1 MRGFIKFCITHPVF
15 TGCSVVIWILL
26 GISSYFTLGVTLYPN
41 VELPFVLVRTTYTGA
56 GPHEIE
62 QLISKPLEDALA
74 DLENLHSITT
84 YSVEGISMVAV
95 RMEAGTNPDLALVDV
110 NNKVK
115 AKIPDLPDDADEPVA
130 SKFDINAQPFLI
142 ISFSSPLPE
151 KTAKKMI
158 EDRIQPVVARVE
170 GVGRVDVTGGRDR
183 EIHINLDP
191 AALSDY
197 GINYMQVCTVVAA
210 NNQTTPSGYITQ
222 TKDEVSLRL
231 MGEFNEVEQLENILI
246 PTPTGQPV
254 RLSMLGEVVDG
265 EEDQRSIARAD
276 GKPVVQ
282 LRISPR
288 ANADVVE
295 AGRLIK
301 RLMTRTMRDYPDFTY
316 EYTYDDTGFVESAVK
331 NIIRDTAIG
340 IALTALVI
348 YLFLGRLGAT
358 FIVAFSM
365 PVAFAATFVPLQ
377 VHGYTLNLMSTLGLA
392 LSMGTLVMNAILIIQ
407 NIYRFR
413 DMGYEPFEAAEEG
426 TVEISMSVLAGVL
439 TNLGVFMPVALMS
452 TIAGQFLKP
461 YAVTIVYATCFSLW
475 VTMAVTPCLAARIKK
490 RPDDKGELPL
500 MGKILTGWW
509 NWIFDGFR
517 DLFFIILHLAMKF
530 PMLTILFTILATY
543 GSLKLGGFIGTQFT
557 PTTDDGT
564 VRITLTL
571 DNNSSIHRTADLI
584 YKVEDYINQ
593 LPDRKYI
600 RNVVSTVAGSMR
612 SNAISEAQV
621 ALYMNNDPDRPSTQD
636 LADKIRPWLNSLP
649 GVQIAVAATRS
660 GFGNPIEIQ
669 IKGQDLDVL
678 YNFAEEVRARGR
690 LIPGIR
696 DLKTEM
702 EMGKPELQVKPIR
715 WRLSPLGIN
724 ISDLA
729 GIVRGYLIGRDAGKF
744 RQGGYEY
751 DIKARISR
759 EKAKDIF
766 QAHELPIMT
775 GYGLVPLDE
784 MSDLSWSD
792 SPTEIR
798 RVERQRA
805 VVITGNV
812 RYITSGEGNAKM
824 RELINSMEI
833 PEGVSINFGGEQE
846 DMAENFLELIRTLVI
861 AIVVTYLVVAAI
873 LESWIYSVVIL
884 ATVPMAAI
892 GVVPAML
899 IAEVNISIFA
909 LIGMIMLVGMVV
921 NNAIVVVD
929 YAEVLRRKNVH
940 PYKAVEEAC
949 HVRFKSLLMAVVT
962 SVVSLVPLLST
973 GRGSEMKRPIAVVA
987 IGGLMAGGMLA
998 MLSIPAA
1005 YKLVWRVR
1013 ILWAKFRKRP
1023 YNFEDKDQDY
1033 SFDEDK
1039 HTTDYHEDE

>member
-26 GISSYFTLGVTLYPN
+26 GISSYFTLGVTLYPD
-41 VELPFVLVRTTYTGA
+41 VELPFVLVRTTYQGA
-56 GPHEIE
+56 GPNEIE

-74 DLENLHSITT
+74 DLENLKSITT
-84 YSVEGISMVAV
+84 YSIEGISMVAV
-95 RMEAGTNPDLALVDV
+95 EMQAGTNPDLALVDV

-115 AKIPDLPDDADEPVA
+115 AKVPDLPDDADEPVS
-130 SKFDINAQPFLI
+130 SKFDISAQPFLI
-142 ISFSSPLPE
+142 VSFTSSMPE
-151 KTAKKMI
+151 KTAKKLI
-158 EDRIQPVVARVE
+158 EDRIQPIMARVA
-170 GVGRVDVTGGRDR
+170 GVGRVDVAGGRDR

-197 GINYMQVCTVVAA
+197 GINYMQVCNVVAA
-210 NNQTTPSGYITQ
+210 NNQTTPSGYVTQ

-231 MGEFNEVEQLENILI
+231 MGEFNEVEQLEDILI
-246 PTPTGQPV
+246 PTPIGEPV

-265 EEDQRSIARAD
+265 EEDQRSMARAD
-276 GKPVVQ
+276 GHPVVQ

-288 ANADVVE
+288 SNADVVE
-295 AGRLIK
+295 AGRQIK
-301 RLMTRTMRDYPDFTY
+301 RLMTRTMKEYPDFKY

-348 YLFLGRLGAT
+348 YLFLGRFGAT

-377 VHGYTLNLMSTLGLA
+377 IHKYTLNLMSTLGLA

-490 RPDDKGELPL
+490 TGHDNELPL
-500 MGKILTGWW
+500 IGKILTGWW

-517 DLFFIILHLAMKF
+517 DMFFIILHVAMRF
-530 PMLTILFTILATY
+530 PFLTVLFTVLATY
-543 GSLKLGGFIGTQFT
+543 GSFKLGGFIGTEFT
-557 PTTDDGT
+557 PNMDDGT

-584 YKVEDYINQ
+584 YQVEKYIDSI
-593 LPDRKYI
+593 PERKYI

-612 SNAISEAQV
+612 SNSISEAQI
-621 ALYMNNDPDRPSTQD
+621 ALYMNNDPQRPSTQV
-636 LADKIRPWLNSLP
+636 LADKIRPYLTDLP
-649 GVQIAVAATRS
+649 GVEISIAATRS

-669 IKGQDLDVL
+669 VKGQDLNQL
-678 YNFAEEVRARGR
+678 YTIAEEIRAKGR
-690 LIPGIR
+690 VIPGIR
-696 DLKTEM
+696 DLKIEM
-702 EMGKPELQVKPIR
+702 EMGKPELRITPIR
-715 WRLSPLGIN
+715 WRLAPLGIN

-729 GIVRGYLIGRDAGKF
+729 SIVRGYLIGRDSGKF

-759 EKAKDIF
+759 SLASDIF
-766 QAHELPIMT
+766 TAHELPIMT
-775 GYGLVPLDE
+775 SYGLVPLDE
-784 MSDLSWSD
+784 MADISWSD
-792 SPTEIR
+792 GPTEIR
-798 RVERQRA
+798 RVERERA
-805 VVITGNV
+805 VVITGRV
-812 RYITSGEGNAKM
+812 RYITSGEGNARM
-824 RELINSMEI
+824 RDVVNAMTL

-846 DMAENFLELIRTLVI
+846 DMAENFTELLRTLII

-873 LESWIYSVVIL
+873 LESWTYSVVIL

-899 IAEVNISIFA
+899 LSEVNISIFA
-909 LIGMIMLVGMVV
+909 IIGMIMLVGMVV

-929 YAEVLRRKNVH
+929 YAEVLRLKGTH
-940 PYKAVEEAC
+940 PYEAVEEAC

-962 SVVSLVPLLST
+962 SIVSLIPLLST

-987 IGGLMAGGMLA
+987 IGGLIAGGMLA

-1013 ILWAKFRKRP
+1013 LLWAKIRGRE
-1023 YNFEDKDQDY
+1023 YGEN
-1033 SFDEDK
+1033 DEEEYD
-1039 HTTDYHEDE
+1039 DDDSDE

>member
-1 MRGFIKFCITHPVF
+1 MRGFVKFCITHPVF

-26 GISSYFTLGVTLYPN
+26 GISSYFTLGVTLYPD
-41 VELPFVLVRTTYTGA
+41 VELPFVLVRTVYTGA
-56 GPHEIE
+56 GPNEIE

-74 DLENLHSITT
+74 DLENLKSITT
-84 YSVEGISMVAV
+84 YSIEGVSMVAV
-95 RMEAGTNPDLALVDV
+95 EMVSGTNPDLALVDV

-115 AKIPDLPDDADEPVA
+115 AKVPDLPDDADDPVA
-130 SKFDINAQPFLI
+130 SKFDISAQPFLI
-142 ISFSSPLPE
+142 ISFGSSMPE

-158 EDRIQPVVARVE
+158 EDKIQPIVARVK

-197 GINYMQVCTVVAA
+197 GINYMQVCNVVAA

-222 TKDEVSLRL
+222 RKDEVSLRL
-231 MGEFNEVEQLENILI
+231 MGEFNEVEQLENILV

-265 EEDQRSIARAD
+265 EEDQRSMARAD

-288 ANADVVE
+288 SNADVVE
-295 AGRLIK
+295 AGRQIK
-301 RLMTRTMRDYPDFTY
+301 RLMTRTMKDYPDLTY
-316 EYTYDDTGFVESAVK
+316 EYTYDDTGFVESSVK

-340 IALTALVI
+340 IVLTALVI
-348 YLFLGRLGAT
+348 YLFLGRFSAT

-377 VHGYTLNLMSTLGLA
+377 IHGYTLNLMSTLGLA

-461 YAVTIVYATCFSLW
+461 YAVTIVYATAFSLW

-490 RPDDKGELPL
+490 QKSNELPL
-500 MGKILTGWW
+500 IGKILTGWW
-509 NWIFDGFR
+509 NWFFDGFR
-517 DLFFIILHLAMKF
+517 DLFFIILHVAMKF
-530 PMLTILFTILATY
+530 PFLTILFTILATY

-557 PTTDDGT
+557 PTMDDGT

-571 DNNSSIHRTADLI
+571 DNNSSIHKTSDLV
-584 YKVEDYINQ
+584 YQVEDYINS
-593 LPDRKYI
+593 LPERKYI
-600 RNVVSTVAGSMR
+600 KNVVSTVASSMR
-612 SNAISEAQV
+612 SQSISEAQV
-621 ALYMNNDPDRPSTQD
+621 ALYMTNDPDRPSTQD
-636 LADKIRPWLNSLP
+636 LADKIRPYLSNLP
-649 GVQIAVAATRS
+649 GVQIAIAATRS

-669 IKGQDLDVL
+669 VKGEDLNVL
-678 YNFAEEVRARGR
+678 YNFAEEIRARGR
-690 LIPGIR
+690 NVPGVR
-696 DLKTEM
+696 DLKTGM

-715 WRLSPLGIN
+715 WRLAPLGLN

-729 GIVRGYLIGRDAGKF
+729 GIVRGYLIGRDSGKF

-759 EKAKDIF
+759 EKASDIF
-766 QAHELPIMT
+766 NAHELPIMT

-784 MSDLSWSD
+784 MADIAWSD
-792 SPTEIR
+792 SPTEIQ

-805 VVITGNV
+805 VVVTGDV

-824 RELINSMEI
+824 RDLINSMEI
-833 PEGVSINFGGEQE
+833 PEGVTINFGGEQE
-846 DMAENFLELIRTLVI
+846 DMAENFIELIRTLII

-873 LESWIYSVVIL
+873 LESWIYSAVIL
-884 ATVPMAAI
+884 ATIPMAAI

-899 IAEVNISIFA
+899 ISEVNISIFA

-929 YAEVLRRKNVH
+929 YAEVLRLQGTH
-940 PYKAVEEAC
+940 PYQAVEEAC

-962 SVVSLVPLLST
+962 SVVSLLPLLST

-987 IGGLMAGGMLA
+987 IGGLIAGGMLA
-998 MLSIPAA
+998 MISIPAG

-1013 ILWAKFRKRP
+1013 LFWAKLRGRE
-1023 YNFEDKDQDY
+1023 YDFEKDDD
-1033 SFDEDK
+1033 DEE
-1039 HTTDYHEDE
+1039 YEDDDE

>member
-1 MRGFIKFCITHPVF
+1 MRGFVKFCITHPVF

-26 GISSYFTLGVTLYPN
+26 GISSYTTLGVTLYPE

-56 GPHEIE
+56 GPNEIE

-74 DLENLHSITT
+74 DLENLKSITT
-84 YSVEGISMVAV
+84 YSVEGTSMVAV
-95 RMEAGTNPDLALVDV
+95 EMQAGTNPDLAIVDV

-130 SKFDINAQPFLI
+130 SKFDISAQPFLI
-142 ISFSSPLPE
+142 VSFTSPLPE
-151 KTAKKMI
+151 RTAKKMI
-158 EDRIQPVVARVE
+158 EDRIQPVVARVD

-197 GINYMQVCTVVAA
+197 GINYMQVCNVVAA

-222 TKDEVSLRL
+222 KRDEVSLRL
-231 MGEFNEVEQLENILI
+231 MGEFNEVEQLEDILI
-246 PTPTGQPV
+246 PTPSGQPV

-265 EEDQRSIARAD
+265 ETDQRSMARSD
-276 GKPVVQ
+276 GHPVVQ

-288 ANADVVE
+288 SNADVVA
-295 AGRLIK
+295 AGKQIK
-301 RLMTRTMRDYPDFTY
+301 RLMERTMKEYPDFTY

-348 YLFLGRLGAT
+348 YLFLGRFGAT

-377 VHGYTLNLMSTLGLA
+377 IHKYTLNLMSTLGLA

-413 DMGYEPFEAAEEG
+413 DMGYEPFAAAEEG

-461 YAVTIVYATCFSLW
+461 YAVTIVYATVFSLW
-475 VTMAVTPCLAARIKK
+475 VTMAVTPCLAARMKHH
-490 RPDDKGELPL
+490 KGDQEIPL
-500 MGKILTGWW
+500 IGKILTGWW

-517 DLFFIILHLAMKF
+517 DLFFIILHLAMRF
-530 PMLTILFTILATY
+530 PMLTILFTVLATY

-557 PTTDDGT
+557 PTMDDGT
-564 VRITLTL
+564 IRITLTI
-571 DNNSSIHRTADLI
+571 DNNSSIHKTADLI
-584 YKVEDYINQ
+584 YKSEEYIDS
-593 LPDRKYI
+593 LPERKYI
-600 RNVVSTVAGSMR
+600 RNMVSTVAGSMR
-612 SNAISEAQV
+612 SSSISQAQI
-621 ALYMNNDPDRPSTQD
+621 ALYMTDDPERPSSERF
-636 LADKIRPWLNSLP
+636 ADQLRRWFNKLP
-649 GVQIAVAATRS
+649 GVQVSIAAVRS

-669 IKGQDLDVL
+669 VKGQDLNQL
-678 YNFAEEVRARGR
+678 YTIAEEIRARGR
-690 LIPGIR
+690 VIPGIR
-696 DLKTEM
+696 DLEIEM
-702 EMGKPELQVKPIR
+702 EMGKPELEVSPIR
-715 WRLSPLGIN
+715 WRLAPLGLN

-759 EKAKDIF
+759 EKASDIF

-784 MSDLSWSD
+784 MADIYWGD
-792 SPTEIR
+792 APTEIR
-798 RVERQRA
+798 RVERERA
-805 VVITGNV
+805 VVITGRV
-812 RYITSGEGNAKM
+812 RYITSGEGNARM
-824 RELINSMEI
+824 REVVNSMTL

-846 DMAENFLELIRTLVI
+846 DMAENFIELIRTLII
-861 AIVVTYLVVAAI
+861 AIVVTYLVVASI
-873 LESWIYSVVIL
+873 LESWVYSLIIL

-899 IAEVNISIFA
+899 ISEVNISIFA

-929 YAEVLRRKNVH
+929 YAEVLRLKGTH
-940 PYKAVEEAC
+940 PYEAVEEAC

-987 IGGLMAGGMLA
+987 IGGLIAGGMLA
-998 MLSIPAA
+998 MLSIPAG
-1005 YKLVWRVR
+1005 YKLVWRVK
-1013 ILWAKFRKRP
+1013 LWWARVRGH
-1023 YNFEDKDQDY
+1023 EELDT
-1033 SFDEDK
+1033 DEEYD
-1039 HTTDYHEDE
+1039 DDDDGEE

>member
-15 TGCSVVIWILL
+15 TWCSVVVWILL
-26 GISSYFTLGVTLYPN
+26 GISSYFTLGVTLYPD
-41 VELPFVLVRTTYTGA
+41 VELPFILVRTTYTGA
-56 GPHEIE
+56 GPNEIE

-74 DLENLHSITT
+74 DLENLKSITT
-84 YSVEGISMVAV
+84 YSIEGISMVAV
-95 RMEAGTNPDLALVDV
+95 EMESGTNPDLALVDV

-115 AKIPDLPDDADEPVA
+115 AKVPDLPDDADEPV
-130 SKFDINAQPFLI
+130 STKFDINAQPFLI
-142 ISFSSPLPE
+142 VSFSSSMPE
-151 KTAKKMI
+151 KTAKKII

-197 GINYMQVCTVVAA
+197 GINYLQVCNVVAA
-210 NNQTTPSGYITQ
+210 NNETTPSGYISQ
-222 TKDEVSLRL
+222 RKDEISLRL
-231 MGEFNEVEQLENILI
+231 MGEFNEVEQLEDILI
-246 PTPTGQPV
+246 PTPNGQPV

-265 EEDQRSIARAD
+265 EEDQRSLARAD

-288 ANADVVE
+288 SNADIVE
-295 AGRLIK
+295 AGRIIK
-301 RLMTRTMRDYPDFTY
+301 RLMTRTMRDFPDFSY

-331 NIIRDTAIG
+331 NIIRDTAVG

-348 YLFLGRLGAT
+348 YLFLGRLSAT

-377 VHGYTLNLMSTLGLA
+377 IHGYTLNLMSTLGLA

-407 NIYRFR
+407 NIYRYR

-426 TVEISMSVLAGVL
+426 TVEISVSVLAGVL
-439 TNLGVFMPVALMS
+439 TNLGVFTPVALMS

-490 RPDDKGELPL
+490 QKGDTAELPL

-517 DLFFIILHLAMKF
+517 DLFFIILHLAMRF
-530 PMLTILFTILATY
+530 PMLTLIFTILATY
-543 GSLKLGGFIGTQFT
+543 GSLQLGGFLGTQFT

-564 VRITLTL
+564 IRITLTL
-571 DNNSSIHRTADLI
+571 DNNASIYRTSDLI
-584 YKVEDYINQ
+584 YQVEDYINKM
-593 LPDRKYI
+593 PEKKYI

-612 SNAISEAQV
+612 SNSISEARIE
-621 ALYMNNDPDRPSTQD
+621 LYTNNDPKRPSTQYI
-636 LADKIRPWLNSLP
+636 ADRIRPFLNTIP
-649 GVQIAVAATRS
+649 GIEISIAATRS
-660 GFGNPIEIQ
+660 GFGNPIEIEV
-669 IKGQDLDVL
+669 KGDDLNVL
-678 YNFAEEVRARGR
+678 YNVAEEIRSRGR
-690 LIPGIR
+690 RIPGIR
-696 DLKTEM
+696 DLKIEM
-702 EMGKPELQVKPIR
+702 EMGKPELEVSPIR

-729 GIVRGYLIGRDAGKF
+729 LIVRGYLIGRDAGKF

-751 DIKARISR
+751 DIKARIAR
-759 EKAKDIF
+759 EKASDIF
-766 QAHELPIMT
+766 NAHELPIMT
-775 GYGLVPLDE
+775 SYGLVPLDE
-784 MSDLSWSD
+784 MSDIHWGD
-792 SPTEIR
+792 APTEIR

-812 RYITSGEGNAKM
+812 RYITSGEGNARM
-824 RELINSMEI
+824 REVVNSMAL

-846 DMAENFLELIRTLVI
+846 DMSENFTELIRTLVI
-861 AIVVTYLVVAAI
+861 AVVVTYLVVAAI
-873 LESWIYSVVIL
+873 LESWMYSVIIL
-884 ATVPMAAI
+884 ATVPMAMI
-892 GVVPAML
+892 GVIPAML
-899 IAEVNISIFA
+899 ISEVNISIFA
-909 LIGMIMLVGMVV
+909 MIGMIMLVGMVV
-921 NNAIVVVD
+921 NNAIVVID
-929 YAEVLRRKNVH
+929 YAEVLRLQGKH
-940 PYKAVEEAC
+940 PYEAVEEAC

-987 IGGLMAGGMLA
+987 IGGLIAGGMLA

-1005 YKLVWRVR
+1005 YKVLWRVR
-1013 ILWAKFRKRP
+1013 LFWARIRGRD
-1023 YNFEDKDQDY
+1023 YEDMKDSDDEY
-1033 SFDEDK
+1033 EDDED
-1039 HTTDYHEDE
+1039 E

>member
-1 MRGFIKFCITHPVF
+1 MRGFVKFCITHPVF

-26 GISSYFTLGVTLYPN
+26 GISSYTTLGVTLYPE
-41 VELPFVLVRTTYTGA
+41 VELPFVLVRTKYTGA
-56 GPHEIE
+56 GPNEIE

-74 DLENLHSITT
+74 DLENLKSITT
-84 YSVEGISMVAV
+84 YSVEGISSVAV
-95 RMEAGTNPDLALVDV
+95 EMQAGTNPDLAIVDV

-130 SKFDINAQPFLI
+130 SKFDISAQPFLI
-142 ISFSSPLPE
+142 VSFTSPLPE

-158 EDRIQPVVARVE
+158 EDRIQPVVARVD

-197 GINYMQVCTVVAA
+197 GINYMQVCNVVAT

-222 TKDEVSLRL
+222 KRDEVSLRL
-231 MGEFNEVEQLENILI
+231 MGEFNEVEQLEDILI
-246 PTPTGQPV
+246 PTPSGQPV
-254 RLSMLGEVVDG
+254 RLSMLGEVIDG
-265 EEDQRSIARAD
+265 ETDQRSMARSD
-276 GKPVVQ
+276 RHPVVQ

-288 ANADVVE
+288 SNADVVA
-295 AGRLIK
+295 AGKQIK
-301 RLMTRTMRDYPDFTY
+301 RLMERTMKEYPDFTY

-348 YLFLGRLGAT
+348 YLFLGRFGAT

-377 VHGYTLNLMSTLGLA
+377 IHKYTLNLMSTLGLA

-413 DMGYEPFEAAEEG
+413 DMGYEPFAAAEEG

-475 VTMAVTPCLAARIKK
+475 VTMAVTPCLAARMKK
-490 RPDDKGELPL
+490 KQGDSGELPL
-500 MGKILTGWW
+500 IGKILTGWW

-517 DLFFIILHLAMKF
+517 DLFFIILHMAMRF
-530 PMLTILFTILATY
+530 PMLTILFTVLATY

-557 PTTDDGT
+557 PTMDDGT
-564 VRITLTL
+564 IRITLTI
-571 DNNSSIHRTADLI
+571 DNNSSIHKTADLI
-584 YKVEDYINQ
+584 YKSEEYIDS
-593 LPDRKYI
+593 LPERKYI
-600 RNVVSTVAGSMR
+600 RNMVSTVAGSMR
-612 SNAISEAQV
+612 SSSISQAQI
-621 ALYMNNDPDRPSTQD
+621 ALYMTDDPERPSSERF
-636 LADKIRPWLNSLP
+636 ADQLRRWFNKLP
-649 GVQIAVAATRS
+649 GVQVSIAAVRS

-669 IKGQDLDVL
+669 VKGQDLNQL
-678 YNFAEEVRARGR
+678 YTIAEEIRARGR
-690 LIPGIR
+690 VIPGIR
-696 DLKTEM
+696 DLEIEM
-702 EMGKPELQVKPIR
+702 EMGKPELEVSPIR
-715 WRLSPLGIN
+715 WRLAPLGLN

-759 EKAKDIF
+759 EKASDIF

-784 MSDLSWSD
+784 MADIYWGD
-792 SPTEIR
+792 APTEIR
-798 RVERQRA
+798 RVERERA
-805 VVITGNV
+805 VVVTGRV
-812 RYITSGEGNAKM
+812 RYITSGEGNARM
-824 RELINSMEI
+824 REVVNSMTL

-846 DMAENFLELIRTLVI
+846 DMAENFIELIRTLII
-861 AIVVTYLVVAAI
+861 AIVVTYLVVASI
-873 LESWIYSVVIL
+873 LESWVYSLIIL

-899 IAEVNISIFA
+899 ISEVNISIFA

-929 YAEVLRRKNVH
+929 YAEVLRLKGTH
-940 PYKAVEEAC
+940 PYEAVEEAC

-987 IGGLMAGGMLA
+987 IGGLIAGGMLA
-998 MLSIPAA
+998 MLSIPAG
-1005 YKLVWRVR
+1005 YKLVWRVK
-1013 ILWAKFRKRP
+1013 LWWTRVRGR
-1023 YNFEDKDQDY
+1023 EEMDT
-1033 SFDEDK
+1033 DEEYD
-1039 HTTDYHEDE
+1039 DDDDGEE

>member
-26 GISSYFTLGVTLYPN
+26 GISSYFTLGVTLYPD

-56 GPHEIE
+56 GPNEIE

-74 DLENLHSITT
+74 DLENLKSITT
-84 YSVEGISMVAV
+84 YSLEGVSMVAV
-95 RMEAGTNPDLALVDV
+95 EMESGTNPDLALVDV

-115 AKIPDLPDDADEPVA
+115 AKIPDLPDDADEPVS
-130 SKFDINAQPFLI
+130 SKFDISAQPFLI
-142 ISFSSPLPE
+142 VSFSSEMPE

-170 GVGRVDVTGGRDR
+170 GVGRVDVTGGRNR

-197 GINYMQVCTVVAA
+197 GINYMQVCNVVAA

-222 TKDEVSLRL
+222 RKDEVSLRL

-265 EEDQRSIARAD
+265 EEDQRSMARAD

-288 ANADVVE
+288 SNADVVE
-295 AGRLIK
+295 AGRQIK
-301 RLMTRTMRDYPDFTY
+301 RLMARTMKNYPDFQY
-316 EYTYDDTGFVESAVK
+316 EYTYDDTSFVESAVK

-348 YLFLGRLGAT
+348 YLFLGRFSAT

-377 VHGYTLNLMSTLGLA
+377 IHGYTLNLMSTLGLA

-426 TVEISMSVLAGVL
+426 TMEISMSVLAGVL

-461 YAVTIVYATCFSLW
+461 YAITIVYATAFSLW

-490 RPDDKGELPL
+490 QKGDTGELPL
-500 MGKILTGWW
+500 IGKILTGWW

-530 PMLTILFTILATY
+530 PFTTVLFTILATY
-543 GSLKLGGFIGTQFT
+543 GSLKLGGFLGTQFT

-571 DNNSSIHRTADLI
+571 DNNSSIHRTSDLV
-584 YKVEDYINQ
+584 YQVEDYINTI
-593 LPDRKYI
+593 PERKYI
-600 RNVVSTVAGSMR
+600 RNVVSTVASSMR
-612 SNAISEAQV
+612 SQSISEAQI
-621 ALYMNNDPDRPSTQD
+621 ALYLNDDPHRPSTED
-636 LADKIRPWLNSLP
+636 LADKIRPYLNKLP
-649 GVQIAVAATRS
+649 GVQVGIAATRS

-669 IKGQDLDVL
+669 IKGQDLNVL
-678 YNFAEEVRARGR
+678 YNFAEEVRSRGR
-690 LIPGIR
+690 DVPGVR

-702 EMGKPELQVKPIR
+702 EMGKPELQIQPIR
-715 WRLSPLGIN
+715 WRLAPLGLN

-759 EKAKDIF
+759 EKASDIF
-766 QAHELPIMT
+766 TAHELPIMT
-775 GYGLVPLDE
+775 SNGLVPLDE
-784 MSDLSWSD
+784 ISNISWSD
-792 SPTEIR
+792 SPTEIQ
-798 RVERQRA
+798 RVERERA
-805 VVITGNV
+805 VVVTGKV

-824 RELINSMEI
+824 RELINSMTI
-833 PEGVSINFGGEQE
+833 PEGVTVNFGGEQE
-846 DMAENFLELIRTLVI
+846 DMAENFIELIRTMII
-861 AIVVTYLVVAAI
+861 AIVITYLVVASI
-873 LESWIYSVVIL
+873 LESWWYSVIIL
-884 ATVPMAAI
+884 CTVPMAAI

-899 IAEVNISIFA
+899 ISGTNISIFA

-921 NNAIVVVD
+921 NNAIVVID
-929 YAEVLRRKNVH
+929 YAEVLRAKGTH
-940 PYKAVEEAC
+940 PYEAVEEAC

-987 IGGLMAGGMLA
+987 IGGLIAGGMLA

-1005 YKLVWRVR
+1005 YKCLWRIR
-1013 ILWAKFRKRP
+1013 LLWAKFRGREYGEEP
-1023 YNFEDKDQDY
+1023 
-1033 SFDEDK
+1033 DEDF
-1039 HTTDYHEDE
+1039 DDEDDDE

>member
-26 GISSYFTLGVTLYPN
+26 GISSYFTLGVTLYPD

-56 GPHEIE
+56 GPNEIE

-84 YSVEGISMVAV
+84 YSLEGISMVAV
-95 RMEAGTNPDLALVDV
+95 EMESGTNPDLALVDV

-115 AKIPDLPDDADEPVA
+115 AKIPDLPEDADEPVA
-130 SKFDINAQPFLI
+130 SKFDISAQPFLI
-142 ISFSSPLPE
+142 VSFTSPLPE

-197 GINYMQVCTVVAA
+197 GITYMQVCAVVAA

-222 TKDEVSLRL
+222 RQDEVSLRL
-231 MGEFNEVEQLENILI
+231 MGEFNEVEQLEDILI
-246 PTPTGQPV
+246 PTPNGQPV

-265 EEDQRSIARAD
+265 EEDQRSMARAD
-276 GKPVVQ
+276 GHPVVQ

-288 ANADVVE
+288 SNADVVE
-295 AGRLIK
+295 AGRQIK
-301 RLMTRTMRDYPDFTY
+301 RLMARTMRDYPDFTY

-348 YLFLGRLGAT
+348 YLFLGRFSAT

-377 VHGYTLNLMSTLGLA
+377 IHGYTLNLMSTLGLA

-413 DMGYEPFEAAEEG
+413 DMGYEPFAAAEEG

-461 YAVTIVYATCFSLW
+461 YAVTIVYATAFSLW

-490 RPDDKGELPL
+490 QKGDSAELPL
-500 MGKILTGWW
+500 IGKILTGWW

-517 DLFFIILHLAMKF
+517 DLFFIILHVAMRF
-530 PMLTILFTILATY
+530 PMLTILFTVLATY

-557 PTTDDGT
+557 PSMDDGT

-571 DNNSSIHRTADLI
+571 DNNASIHKTADLV
-584 YKVEDYINQ
+584 YKVEDYINT
-593 LPDRKYI
+593 LPERKYI
-600 RNVVSTVAGSMR
+600 RNVVSTVASSMR
-612 SNAISEAQV
+612 SNSISEAQI
-621 ALYMNNDPDRPSTQD
+621 ALYMTDDPGRPSTEL
-636 LADKIRPWLNSLP
+636 LADKIRPWLSRLP
-649 GVQIAVAATRS
+649 GVDVSIAATRS

-669 IKGQDLDVL
+669 VKGQDLNQL
-678 YNFAEEVRARGR
+678 YTIAEEIRAKGR
-690 LIPGIR
+690 VIPGIR
-696 DLKTEM
+696 DLKIEM
-702 EMGKPELQVKPIR
+702 EMGKPELEVSPIR
-715 WRLSPLGIN
+715 WRLAPLGLN

-729 GIVRGYLIGRDAGKF
+729 AIVRGYLIGRDAGKF

-759 EKAKDIF
+759 EKARDIF

-775 GYGLVPLDE
+775 SHGLVPLDE
-784 MSDLSWSD
+784 MADITWGD
-792 SPTEIR
+792 APTEIR
-798 RVERQRA
+798 RVERERA
-805 VVITGNV
+805 VVVTGRV
-812 RYITSGEGNAKM
+812 RYITSGEGNARM
-824 RELINSMEI
+824 REVVDAMTL
-833 PEGVSINFGGEQE
+833 PEGVSVNFGGEQE
-846 DMAENFLELIRTLVI
+846 DMAENFIELIRTLVI

-873 LESWIYSVVIL
+873 LESWIYSVIIL

-899 IAEVNISIFA
+899 ISGVNISIFA

-929 YAEVLRRKNVH
+929 YAEVLRLKGTH
-940 PYKAVEEAC
+940 PYEAVEEAC

-962 SVVSLVPLLST
+962 SVVSLLPLLST

-987 IGGLMAGGMLA
+987 IGGLIAGGMLA

-1005 YKLVWRVR
+1005 YKVIWSLWLWWDR
-1013 ILWAKFRKRP
+1013 IRGRE
-1023 YNFEDKDQDY
+1023 NVETD
-1033 SFDEDK
+1033 DED
-1039 HTTDYHEDE
+1039 DDDDE

>member
-26 GISSYFTLGVTLYPN
+26 GISSYFTLGVTLYPD
-41 VELPFVLVRTTYTGA
+41 VELPFVLVRTQYTGA
-56 GPHEIE
+56 GPNEIE

-74 DLENLHSITT
+74 DLENLKSITT
-84 YSVEGISMVAV
+84 YSIEGISMVAV
-95 RMEAGTNPDLALVDV
+95 EMQAGTNPDLALVDV

-115 AKIPDLPDDADEPVA
+115 AKIPDLPDDAEEPVS
-130 SKFDINAQPFLI
+130 SKFDISAQPFLI
-142 ISFSSPLPE
+142 ISFSSSMPE
-151 KTAKKMI
+151 KTAKKVI
-158 EDRIQPVVARVE
+158 EDRIQPVVARVQ

-197 GINYMQVCTVVAA
+197 GINYLQLCSVVAA
-210 NNQTTPSGYITQ
+210 NNETTPSGYITQ
-222 TKDEVSLRL
+222 KKDEVSLRL
-231 MGEFNEVEQLENILI
+231 MGEFNEVEQLEDILI
-246 PTPTGQPV
+246 PTPNGQPV

-265 EEDQRSIARAD
+265 EEDQRSMARAD

-288 ANADVVE
+288 SNADVVE

-301 RLMTRTMRDYPDFTY
+301 RLMTRTMRDFPDFTY
-316 EYTYDDTGFVESAVK
+316 EYTYDDTSFVESAVK

-348 YLFLGRLGAT
+348 YLFLGRFGAT

-377 VHGYTLNLMSTLGLA
+377 IHKYTLNLMSTLGLA

-407 NIYRFR
+407 NIYRYR

-426 TVEISMSVLAGVL
+426 TVEISLSVLAGVL

-490 RPDDKGELPL
+490 QKGDTGELPL
-500 MGKILTGWW
+500 IGKILTGWW

-517 DLFFIILHLAMKF
+517 DLFFIVLHVAMRF
-530 PMLTILFTILATY
+530 PFLTIVLTILATY

-557 PTTDDGT
+557 PSTDDGT

-571 DNNSSIHRTADLI
+571 DNNSSINRTAELV
-584 YKVEDYINQ
+584 YHVEDYINS
-593 LPDRKYI
+593 LPERKYI

-612 SNAISEAQV
+612 SNLISEAQV

-636 LADKIRPWLNSLP
+636 LADKIRPYLSNLP
-649 GVQIAVAATRS
+649 GVQIGISATRS

-669 IKGQDLDVL
+669 VKGQDLNQL
-678 YNFAEEVRARGR
+678 YNIAEEIRSRGR
-690 LIPGIR
+690 NIPGIR
-696 DLKTEM
+696 DLKIEM
-702 EMGKPELQVKPIR
+702 EMGKPELEIEPIR
-715 WRLSPLGIN
+715 WRLAPLGLN

-729 GIVRGYLIGRDAGKF
+729 GIVRGYLLGRDAGKF

-751 DIKARISR
+751 DIKARIAR
-759 EKAKDIF
+759 EKASDIF
-766 QAHELPIMT
+766 DAHELPVMT
-775 GYGLVPLDE
+775 AYGLVPLDE
-784 MSDLSWSD
+784 MSDITWGD
-792 SPTEIR
+792 APTEIR

-805 VVITGNV
+805 VVVTGNV

-824 RELINSMEI
+824 REVVDSMTL
-833 PEGVSINFGGEQE
+833 PEGVTINFGGEQE
-846 DMAENFLELIRTLVI
+846 DMAENFIELIRTLVI

-873 LESWIYSVVIL
+873 LESWMYSVIIL
-884 ATVPMAAI
+884 CSVPMAAI

-899 IAEVNISIFA
+899 ISEVNISIFA

-929 YAEVLRRKNVH
+929 YAEVLRLQGKH
-940 PYKAVEEAC
+940 PYEAVEEAC

-962 SVVSLVPLLST
+962 SVVSLIPLLST

-987 IGGLMAGGMLA
+987 IGGLIAGGMLA

-1005 YKLVWRVR
+1005 YKVLWRIRLFWAR
-1013 ILWAKFRKRP
+1013 IRERD
-1023 YNFEDKDQDY
+1023 YEDMNASDDDDND
-1033 SFDEDK
+1033 DED
-1039 HTTDYHEDE
+1039 DNE

>member
-1 MRGFIKFCITHPVF
+1 
-15 TGCSVVIWILL
+15 
-26 GISSYFTLGVTLYPN
+26 
-41 VELPFVLVRTTYTGA
+41 
-56 GPHEIE
+56 
-62 QLISKPLEDALA
+62 
-74 DLENLHSITT
+74 
-84 YSVEGISMVAV
+84 
-95 RMEAGTNPDLALVDV
+95 
-110 NNKVK
+110 
-115 AKIPDLPDDADEPVA
+115 
-130 SKFDINAQPFLI
+130 
-142 ISFSSPLPE
+142 
-151 KTAKKMI
+151 
-158 EDRIQPVVARVE
+158 
-170 GVGRVDVTGGRDR
+170 
-183 EIHINLDP
+183 
-191 AALSDY
+191 
-197 GINYMQVCTVVAA
+197 VAA
-210 NNQTTPSGYITQ
+210 NNETTPSGYITQ
-222 TKDEVSLRL
+222 RQDEVSLRL

-246 PTPTGQPV
+246 PTRNGQPV
-254 RLSMLGEVVDG
+254 RLSMLGEVIDG
-265 EEDQRSIARAD
+265 EEDQRSMARAD
-276 GKPVVQ
+276 GHPVVQ

-288 ANADVVE
+288 SNADVVE

-301 RLMTRTMRDYPDFTY
+301 RLMERTMKEFPEFTY

-348 YLFLGRLGAT
+348 YLFLGRFGAT

-377 VHGYTLNLMSTLGLA
+377 IHGYTLNLMSTLGLA

-413 DMGYEPFEAAEEG
+413 DMGYEPFKAAEEG

-490 RPDDKGELPL
+490 QKGDSSELSL
-500 MGKILTGWW
+500 TGKILTGWW

-517 DLFFIILHLAMKF
+517 DLFFIVLHLAMKF
-530 PMLTILFTILATY
+530 PMITILFTVLATY
-543 GSLKLGGFIGTQFT
+543 GSLKLGAFIGTQFT
-557 PTTDDGT
+557 PSMDDGT

-571 DNNSSIHRTADLI
+571 DNNSSIHRTADLV
-584 YKVEDYINQ
+584 YKVEDYINTI
-593 LPDRKYI
+593 PDRKYI
-600 RNVVSTVAGSMR
+600 KNVVSTVASSMR
-612 SNAISEAQV
+612 SQSISEAQV
-621 ALYMNNDPDRPSTQD
+621 ALYMNNDPDRPSTED
-636 LADKIRPWLNSLP
+636 LADKIRPWLNDLP
-649 GVQIAVAATRS
+649 GVEVSIAATRS

-669 IKGQDLDVL
+669 VKGQDLDQL
-678 YNFAEEVRARGR
+678 YNIAEEIRSRGR
-690 LIPGIR
+690 NVPGIR
-696 DLKTEM
+696 DLKIEM

-715 WRLSPLGIN
+715 WRLAPLGLN

-751 DIKARISR
+751 DIKARIAR
-759 EKAKDIF
+759 DKASDIF
-766 QAHELPIMT
+766 NAHELPIMT
-775 GYGLVPLDE
+775 NYGLVPLDE
-784 MSDLSWSD
+784 MSDISWSD

-805 VVITGNV
+805 VVVTGRV
-812 RYITSGEGNAKM
+812 RYITAGEGNAKM
-824 RELINSMEI
+824 RDVVNSMTI

-846 DMAENFLELIRTLVI
+846 DMAENFAELLRTLII
-861 AIVVTYLVVAAI
+861 AIVITYLVVAAI

-899 IAEVNISIFA
+899 ISQVNVSIFA
-909 LIGMIMLVGMVV
+909 IIGMIMLVGMVV

-929 YAEVLRRKNVH
+929 YAEVLRRQNVH

-987 IGGLMAGGMLA
+987 IGGLIAGGMLA
-998 MLSIPAA
+998 MISIPAA
-1005 YKLVWRVR
+1005 YKVVWRVR
-1013 ILWAKFRKRP
+1013 LLWAKFRGRE
-1023 YNFEDKDQDY
+1023 YAEDDDDY
-1033 SFDEDK
+1033 DDE
-1039 HTTDYHEDE
+1039 

>member
-26 GISSYFTLGVTLYPN
+26 GISSYFTLGVTLYPD

-56 GPHEIE
+56 GPNEIE

-74 DLENLHSITT
+74 DLENLKSITT
-84 YSVEGISMVAV
+84 YSIEGISMVAV
-95 RMEAGTNPDLALVDV
+95 EMEAGTNPDLALVDV

-115 AKIPDLPDDADEPVA
+115 AKVPDLPDDADEPVS
-130 SKFDINAQPFLI
+130 SKFDISAQPFLI
-142 ISFSSPLPE
+142 ISFSSELQE

-158 EDRIQPVVARVE
+158 EDRIQPVVARVQ

-197 GINYMQVCTVVAA
+197 GINYMQVCNVVAA
-210 NNQTTPSGYITQ
+210 NNQTTPSGYVTQ
-222 TKDEVSLRL
+222 KKDEVSLRL
-231 MGEFNEVEQLENILI
+231 MGEFNEVEQLEDILI
-246 PTPTGQPV
+246 PTPNGQPV
-254 RLSMLGEVVDG
+254 RLSMLGTVVDG
-265 EEDQRSIARAD
+265 EEDQRSLARAD

-288 ANADVVE
+288 SNADVVE

-301 RLMTRTMRDYPDFTY
+301 RLMTRTMKSYPEFTY

-340 IALTALVI
+340 IILTALVI
-348 YLFLGRLGAT
+348 YLFLGRFSAT

-377 VHGYTLNLMSTLGLA
+377 IHKYTLNLMSTLGLA

-413 DMGYEPFEAAEEG
+413 DMGYEPFAAAEEG

-461 YAVTIVYATCFSLW
+461 YAITIVYATAFSLW

-490 RPDDKGELPL
+490 QPGGSTELPL
-500 MGKILTGWW
+500 IGKILTGWW

-517 DLFFIILHLAMKF
+517 DTFFIVLHLAMRF
-530 PMLTILFTILATY
+530 PMLTIIFTVLATY

-557 PTTDDGT
+557 PSTDDGT

-571 DNNSSIHRTADLI
+571 DNNSSIYRTGDLI
-584 YKVEDYINQ
+584 DKVEAYINGI
-593 LPDRKYI
+593 PEKKYI
-600 RNVVSTVAGSMR
+600 RNIVSTVAGSMR
-612 SNAISEAQV
+612 SNSISEAQV
-621 ALYMNNDPDRPSTQD
+621 ALYMNDDPDRPSTED
-636 LADKIRPWLNSLP
+636 LADKIRPYLTELP
-649 GVQIAVAATRS
+649 GVEVSIAATRS

-669 IKGQDLDVL
+669 VKGQDLNLL
-678 YNFAEEVRARGR
+678 YTVAEEIRARGR
-690 LIPGIR
+690 RVPGVR
-696 DLKTEM
+696 DLKIEM

-715 WRLSPLGIN
+715 WRLAPLGMN
-724 ISDLA
+724 ISDLSS
-729 GIVRGYLIGRDAGKF
+729 IVRGYLIGRDAGKF

-759 EKAKDIF
+759 EKASDIF
-766 QAHELPIMT
+766 TAHELPIMT
-775 GYGLVPLDE
+775 TYGLVPLDE
-784 MSDLSWSD
+784 MTDIVWGD
-792 SPTEIR
+792 GPTEIR
-798 RVERQRA
+798 RVERERA
-805 VVITGNV
+805 VVITGRV
-812 RYITSGEGNAKM
+812 RYITSGEGNARM
-824 RELINSMEI
+824 REVVNSMTL
-833 PEGVSINFGGEQE
+833 PDGVSINFGGEQE
-846 DMAENFLELIRTLVI
+846 DMAENFIELIRTLII

-873 LESWIYSVVIL
+873 LESWTYSIIIL

-899 IAEVNISIFA
+899 ISEVNISIFA

-929 YAEVLRRKNVH
+929 YAEVLRLKGTH

-962 SVVSLVPLLST
+962 SVVSLLPLLST

-987 IGGLMAGGMLA
+987 IGGLIAGGMLA

-1005 YKLVWRVR
+1005 YKCVWRLWIWWDR
-1013 ILWAKFRKRP
+1013 IRGRE
-1023 YNFEDKDQDY
+1023 YGEKDDDDDDNDGEY
-1033 SFDEDK
+1033 ENDE
-1039 HTTDYHEDE
+1039 

>member
-26 GISSYFTLGVTLYPN
+26 GISSYFTLGVTLYPD

-56 GPHEIE
+56 GPNEIE

-74 DLENLHSITT
+74 DLENLKSITT
-84 YSVEGISMVAV
+84 YSIEGISMVAV
-95 RMEAGTNPDLALVDV
+95 EMEAGTNPDLALVDV

-115 AKIPDLPDDADEPVA
+115 ANVPDLPDDADEPVS
-130 SKFDINAQPFLI
+130 SKFDISAQPFLI
-142 ISFSSPLPE
+142 ISFSSSMPE
-151 KTAKKMI
+151 KTAKKII

-197 GINYMQVCTVVAA
+197 GINYMQVCNVVAA

-222 TKDEVSLRL
+222 RKDEVSLRL
-231 MGEFNEVEQLENILI
+231 MGEFNEVEQLEDILI
-246 PTPTGQPV
+246 PTPNGQPV

-265 EEDQRSIARAD
+265 EEDQRSMARAD
-276 GKPVVQ
+276 GHPVVQ

-288 ANADVVE
+288 SNADVVE
-295 AGRLIK
+295 AGRQIK
-301 RLMTRTMRDYPDFTY
+301 RLMTRTMRDYPDFTF

-348 YLFLGRLGAT
+348 YLFLGRFGAT

-377 VHGYTLNLMSTLGLA
+377 IHGYTLNLMSTLGLA

-461 YAVTIVYATCFSLW
+461 YAVTIVYATAFSLW
-475 VTMAVTPCLAARIKK
+475 VTMAVTPCLAARMKK
-490 RPDDKGELPL
+490 DKNDNGELPL
-500 MGKILTGWW
+500 IGKILTGWW

-517 DLFFIILHLAMKF
+517 DLFFIILHVAMRF
-530 PMLTILFTILATY
+530 PMLTVLFTVLATY

-557 PTTDDGT
+557 PSMDDGT

-571 DNNSSIHRTADLI
+571 DNNSSIYRTADLI
-584 YKVEDYINQ
+584 YHVEDYINT
-593 LPDRKYI
+593 LPERKYI
-600 RNVVSTVAGSMR
+600 KNVVSTVASSMR
-612 SNAISEAQV
+612 SNSISEAQV
-621 ALYMNNDPDRPSTQD
+621 ALYMTEDPDRPSTQD
-636 LADKIRPWLNSLP
+636 LADKIRPYLSNLP
-649 GVQIAVAATRS
+649 GVQIAIAATRS

-669 IKGQDLDVL
+669 IKGEDLNQL
-678 YNFAEEVRARGR
+678 YNLAEEIRARGR
-690 LIPGIR
+690 KIPGIR
-696 DLKTEM
+696 DLTIEM

-751 DIKARISR
+751 DIKARIER
-759 EKAKDIF
+759 DKASDIF
-766 QAHELPIMT
+766 NAHELPIMT
-775 GYGLVPLDE
+775 SYGLVPLDE
-784 MSDLSWSD
+784 MADVAWSD

-805 VVITGNV
+805 VVVTGNV
-812 RYITSGEGNAKM
+812 RYITSGEGNARM
-824 RELINSMEI
+824 REVVEGMTL
-833 PEGVSINFGGEQE
+833 PEGVTVNFGGEQE
-846 DMAENFLELIRTLVI
+846 DMAENFTELIRTLVI

-873 LESWIYSVVIL
+873 LESWIYSIVIL

-899 IAEVNISIFA
+899 ISEVNISIFA

-929 YAEVLRRKNVH
+929 YAEVLRLKGTH
-940 PYKAVEEAC
+940 PYEAVEEAC

-962 SVVSLVPLLST
+962 SVVSLLPLLST

-987 IGGLMAGGMLA
+987 IGGLIAGGMLA

-1005 YKLVWRVR
+1005 YKCVWRLWLFWDR
-1013 ILWAKFRKRP
+1013 IRGRE
-1023 YNFEDKDQDY
+1023 YGETDTDDDSDEY
-1033 SFDEDK
+1033 DDED
-1039 HTTDYHEDE
+1039 DDDE

>member
-1 MRGFIKFCITHPVF
+1 MRGFVKFCITHPVF

-26 GISSYFTLGVTLYPN
+26 GISSYTTLGVTLYPE

-56 GPHEIE
+56 GPNEIE

-74 DLENLHSITT
+74 DLENLKSITT
-84 YSVEGISMVAV
+84 YSVEGTSMVAV
-95 RMEAGTNPDLALVDV
+95 EMQAGTNPDLAIVDV

-130 SKFDINAQPFLI
+130 SKFDISAQPFLI
-142 ISFSSPLPE
+142 VSFTSPLPE

-158 EDRIQPVVARVE
+158 EDRIQPVVARVD

-197 GINYMQVCTVVAA
+197 GINYMQVCNVVAA

-222 TKDEVSLRL
+222 KRDEVSLRL
-231 MGEFNEVEQLENILI
+231 MGEFNEVEQLEDILI
-246 PTPTGQPV
+246 PTPSGQPV

-265 EEDQRSIARAD
+265 ETDQRSMARSD
-276 GKPVVQ
+276 GHPVVQ

-288 ANADVVE
+288 SNADVVA
-295 AGRLIK
+295 AGKQIK
-301 RLMTRTMRDYPDFTY
+301 RLMERTMKEYPDFTY

-348 YLFLGRLGAT
+348 YLFLGRFGAT

-377 VHGYTLNLMSTLGLA
+377 IHKYTLNLMSTLGLA

-413 DMGYEPFEAAEEG
+413 DMGYEPFAAAEEG

-461 YAVTIVYATCFSLW
+461 YAVTIVYATVFSLW
-475 VTMAVTPCLAARIKK
+475 VTMAVTPCLAARMKHH
-490 RPDDKGELPL
+490 KGDQEIPL
-500 MGKILTGWW
+500 IGKILTGWW

-517 DLFFIILHLAMKF
+517 DLFFIILHLAMRF
-530 PMLTILFTILATY
+530 PMLTILFTVLATY

-557 PTTDDGT
+557 PTMDDGT
-564 VRITLTL
+564 IRITLTI
-571 DNNSSIHRTADLI
+571 DNNSSIHKTADLI
-584 YKVEDYINQ
+584 YKSEEYIDS
-593 LPDRKYI
+593 LPERKYI
-600 RNVVSTVAGSMR
+600 RNMVSTVAGSMR
-612 SNAISEAQV
+612 SSSISQAQI
-621 ALYMNNDPDRPSTQD
+621 ALYMTDDPERPSSERF
-636 LADKIRPWLNSLP
+636 ADQLRRWFNKLP
-649 GVQIAVAATRS
+649 GVQVSIAAVRS

-669 IKGQDLDVL
+669 VKGQDLNQL
-678 YNFAEEVRARGR
+678 YTIAEEIRARGR
-690 LIPGIR
+690 VIPGIR
-696 DLKTEM
+696 DLEIEM
-702 EMGKPELQVKPIR
+702 EMGKPELEVSPIR
-715 WRLSPLGIN
+715 WRLAPLGLN

-759 EKAKDIF
+759 EKASDIF

-784 MSDLSWSD
+784 MADIYWGD
-792 SPTEIR
+792 APTEIR
-798 RVERQRA
+798 RVERERA
-805 VVITGNV
+805 VVITGRV
-812 RYITSGEGNAKM
+812 RYITSGEGNARM
-824 RELINSMEI
+824 REVVNSMTL

-846 DMAENFLELIRTLVI
+846 DMAENFIELIRTLII
-861 AIVVTYLVVAAI
+861 AIVVTYLVVASI
-873 LESWIYSVVIL
+873 LESWVYSLIIL

-899 IAEVNISIFA
+899 ISEVNISIFA

-929 YAEVLRRKNVH
+929 YAEVLRLKGTH
-940 PYKAVEEAC
+940 PYEAVEEAC

-987 IGGLMAGGMLA
+987 IGGLIAGGMLA
-998 MLSIPAA
+998 MLSIPAG
-1005 YKLVWRVR
+1005 YKLVWRVK
-1013 ILWAKFRKRP
+1013 LWWARVRGH
-1023 YNFEDKDQDY
+1023 EELDT
-1033 SFDEDK
+1033 DEEYD
-1039 HTTDYHEDE
+1039 DDDDGEE

>member
-1 MRGFIKFCITHPVF
+1 MRGFIRFCITHPVF

-26 GISSYFTLGVTLYPN
+26 GISSYFTLGVTLYPD

-56 GPHEIE
+56 GPNEIE

-74 DLENLHSITT
+74 DLENLHTITT
-84 YSVEGISMVAV
+84 YSLEGVSMVAV
-95 RMEAGTNPDLALVDV
+95 EMESGTNPDLALVDV

-130 SKFDINAQPFLI
+130 SKFDISAQPFLI
-142 ISFSSPLPE
+142 ISFTSDMPE

-197 GINYMQVCTVVAA
+197 GISYMQVCSVVAA
-210 NNQTTPSGYITQ
+210 NNETTPSGYITQ
-222 TKDEVSLRL
+222 RQDEVSLRL

-246 PTPTGQPV
+246 PARNGQPV
-254 RLSMLGEVVDG
+254 RLSMLGEVIDG
-265 EEDQRSIARAD
+265 EEDQRSMARAD
-276 GKPVVQ
+276 GHPVVQ

-288 ANADVVE
+288 SNADVVE

-301 RLMTRTMRDYPDFTY
+301 RLMERTMRSYPEFTY
-316 EYTYDDTGFVESAVK
+316 EYTYDDTSFVESAVK

-348 YLFLGRLGAT
+348 YLFLGRFGAT

-377 VHGYTLNLMSTLGLA
+377 IHGYTLNLMSTLGLA

-413 DMGYEPFEAAEEG
+413 DMGYEPFKAAEEG

-490 RPDDKGELPL
+490 QKGDSSELSL
-500 MGKILTGWW
+500 TGKILTGWW

-517 DLFFIILHLAMKF
+517 DLFFIVLHLAMKF
-530 PMLTILFTILATY
+530 PMITILFTVLATY
-543 GSLKLGGFIGTQFT
+543 GSLKLGAFIGTQFT
-557 PTTDDGT
+557 PSTDDGT

-571 DNNSSIHRTADLI
+571 DNNSSIHRTADLV
-584 YKVEDYINQ
+584 YKVEEYINTI
-593 LPDRKYI
+593 PDRRYI
-600 RNVVSTVAGSMR
+600 KNVVSTVASSMR
-612 SNAISEAQV
+612 SQSISEAQI
-621 ALYMNNDPDRPSTQD
+621 ALYMNDDPDRPSTED
-636 LADKIRPWLNSLP
+636 LADKIRPWLNDLP
-649 GVQIAVAATRS
+649 GVEVSIAATRS

-669 IKGQDLDVL
+669 VKGQDLNLL
-678 YNFAEEVRARGR
+678 YNVAEEIRARGR
-690 LIPGIR
+690 NVPGVR
-696 DLKTEM
+696 DLKIEM
-702 EMGKPELQVKPIR
+702 EMGKPELQVTPIR
-715 WRLSPLGIN
+715 WRLAPLGLN

-729 GIVRGYLIGRDAGKF
+729 SIVRGYLIGRDAGKF

-751 DIKARISR
+751 DIKARIAR
-759 EKAKDIF
+759 EKASDIF
-766 QAHELPIMT
+766 NAHELPIMT
-775 GYGLVPLDE
+775 NYGLVPLDE
-784 MSDLSWSD
+784 MSDISWSD

-805 VVITGNV
+805 VVVTGRV
-812 RYITSGEGNAKM
+812 RYITAGEGNAKM
-824 RELINSMEI
+824 RDVVNSMTI

-846 DMAENFLELIRTLVI
+846 DMADNFAELLRTLII
-861 AIVVTYLVVAAI
+861 AIVITYLVVAAI
-873 LESWIYSVVIL
+873 LESWVYSVVIL

-899 IAEVNISIFA
+899 ISQVSVSIFA
-909 LIGMIMLVGMVV
+909 IIGMIMLVGMVV

-929 YAEVLRRKNVH
+929 YAEVLRRQNVH

-987 IGGLMAGGMLA
+987 IGGLIAGGMLA
-998 MLSIPAA
+998 MISIPAA
-1005 YKLVWRVR
+1005 YKIVWRVR
-1013 ILWAKFRKRP
+1013 LLWAKFRGRE
-1023 YNFEDKDQDY
+1023 YAEDD
-1033 SFDEDK
+1033 DEDY
-1039 HTTDYHEDE
+1039 DDE

>member
-1 MRGFIKFCITHPVF
+1 MRGFIRFCITHPVF

-26 GISSYFTLGVTLYPN
+26 GISSYFTLGVTLYPD

-56 GPHEIE
+56 GPNEIE

-74 DLENLHSITT
+74 DLENLKSITT
-84 YSVEGISMVAV
+84 YSLEGISMVAV
-95 RMEAGTNPDLALVDV
+95 EMEAGTNPDLALVDV

-115 AKIPDLPDDADEPVA
+115 AKIPDLPDDADEPIA
-130 SKFDINAQPFLI
+130 SKFDISAQPFLI
-142 ISFSSPLPE
+142 ISFSSSLPE

-158 EDRIQPVVARVE
+158 EDRVQPVVARVE

-197 GINYMQVCTVVAA
+197 GITYMQVCNVVAA
-210 NNQTTPSGYITQ
+210 NNQTTPSGYVTQ
-222 TKDEVSLRL
+222 RRDEVSLRL
-231 MGEFNEVEQLENILI
+231 VGEFNEVEQLENILI

-265 EEDQRSIARAD
+265 EEDQRSMARAD

-288 ANADVVE
+288 SNADVVE

-301 RLMTRTMRDYPDFTY
+301 RLMTRTMRDFPDFTY

-348 YLFLGRLGAT
+348 YLFLGRFSAT
-358 FIVAFSM
+358 FIVAISM

-377 VHGYTLNLMSTLGLA
+377 IHGYTLNLMSTLGLA

-490 RPDDKGELPL
+490 KKGDTGQIPL
-500 MGKILTGWW
+500 LGRILTGWW

-517 DLFFIILHLAMKF
+517 DLFFIILHIAMKF
-530 PMLTILFTILATY
+530 PFLTVLFTILATY

-557 PTTDDGT
+557 PTMDDGT

-571 DNNSSIHRTADLI
+571 DNNSSIYRTADLV
-584 YKVEDYINQ
+584 YKVEDYINSI
-593 LPDRKYI
+593 PDRKYI
-600 RNVVSTVAGSMR
+600 KNVVSTVASSMR
-612 SNAISEAQV
+612 SQSISEAQV

-636 LADKIRPWLNSLP
+636 LADKLRPWLNELP
-649 GVQIAVAATRS
+649 GVQIAISATRS

-669 IKGQDLDVL
+669 VKGQDLDVL
-678 YNFAEEVRARGR
+678 YNFAEEIRARGR
-690 LIPGIR
+690 NIPGVR
-696 DLKTEM
+696 DLTTGM

-715 WRLSPLGIN
+715 WRLAPLGLN

-751 DIKARISR
+751 DIKARINR
-759 EKAKDIF
+759 EKASDIF
-766 QAHELPIMT
+766 TAHELPIMT

-784 MSDLSWSD
+784 MADISWSD
-792 SPTEIR
+792 SPTEIQ

-805 VVITGNV
+805 VVVTGNV
-812 RYITSGEGNAKM
+812 RYITSGEGNARM

-833 PEGVSINFGGEQE
+833 PEGVTINFGGEQE
-846 DMAENFLELIRTLVI
+846 DMAENFTELIRTLVI

-873 LESWIYSVVIL
+873 LESWVYSVVIL

-899 IAEVNISIFA
+899 ISEVNISIFA

-929 YAEVLRRKNVH
+929 YAEVLRLKGTH
-940 PYKAVEEAC
+940 PYKAVEKAC

-962 SVVSLVPLLST
+962 SVVSLLPLLST

-987 IGGLMAGGMLA
+987 IGGLIAGGMLA
-998 MLSIPAA
+998 MLSIPAG
-1005 YKLVWRVR
+1005 YKLVWRAR
-1013 ILWAKFRKRP
+1013 IFWGKITGHELEEK
-1023 YNFEDKDQDY
+1023 
-1033 SFDEDK
+1033 DEDEEYEY
-1039 HTTDYHEDE
+1039 DD

>member
-1 MRGFIKFCITHPVF
+1 MRGFVKFCITHPVF

-26 GISSYFTLGVTLYPN
+26 GISSYFTLGVTLYPD
-41 VELPFVLVRTTYTGA
+41 VELPFVLVRTVYTGA
-56 GPHEIE
+56 GPNEIE

-74 DLENLHSITT
+74 DLENLKSITT
-84 YSVEGISMVAV
+84 YSIEGVSMVAV
-95 RMEAGTNPDLALVDV
+95 EMVSGTNPDLALVDV

-115 AKIPDLPDDADEPVA
+115 AKVPDLPDDADDPVA
-130 SKFDINAQPFLI
+130 SKFDISAQPFLI
-142 ISFSSPLPE
+142 ISFGSSMPE

-158 EDRIQPVVARVE
+158 EDKIQPIVARVK

-197 GINYMQVCTVVAA
+197 GINYMQVCNVVAA

-222 TKDEVSLRL
+222 RKDEVSLRL
-231 MGEFNEVEQLENILI
+231 MGEFNEVEQLENILV

-265 EEDQRSIARAD
+265 EEDQRSMARAD

-288 ANADVVE
+288 SNADVVE
-295 AGRLIK
+295 AGRQIK
-301 RLMTRTMRDYPDFTY
+301 RLMTRTMKDYPDLTY
-316 EYTYDDTGFVESAVK
+316 EYTYDDTGFVESSVK

-340 IALTALVI
+340 IVLTALVI
-348 YLFLGRLGAT
+348 YLFLGRFSAT

-377 VHGYTLNLMSTLGLA
+377 IHGYTLNLMSTLGLA

-461 YAVTIVYATCFSLW
+461 YAVTIVYATAFSLW

-490 RPDDKGELPL
+490 QKSNELPL
-500 MGKILTGWW
+500 IGKILTGWW
-509 NWIFDGFR
+509 NWFFDGFR
-517 DLFFIILHLAMKF
+517 DLFFIILHVAMKF
-530 PMLTILFTILATY
+530 PFLTVLFTILATY

-557 PTTDDGT
+557 PTMDDGT

-571 DNNSSIHRTADLI
+571 DNNSSIHKTSDLV
-584 YKVEDYINQ
+584 YQVEDYINS
-593 LPDRKYI
+593 LPERKYI
-600 RNVVSTVAGSMR
+600 KNVVSTVASSMR
-612 SNAISEAQV
+612 SQSISEAQV
-621 ALYMNNDPDRPSTQD
+621 ALYMTNDPDRPSTQN
-636 LADKIRPWLNSLP
+636 LADKIRPYLSNLP
-649 GVQIAVAATRS
+649 GVQIAIAATRS

-669 IKGQDLDVL
+669 VKGEDLNVL
-678 YNFAEEVRARGR
+678 YNFAEEIRARGR
-690 LIPGIR
+690 NVPGVR
-696 DLKTEM
+696 DLKTGM

-715 WRLSPLGIN
+715 WRLAPLGLN

-729 GIVRGYLIGRDAGKF
+729 GIVRGYLIGRDSGKF

-759 EKAKDIF
+759 EKASDIF
-766 QAHELPIMT
+766 NAHELPIMT

-784 MSDLSWSD
+784 MADIAWSD
-792 SPTEIR
+792 SPTEIQ

-805 VVITGNV
+805 VVVTGDV

-824 RELINSMEI
+824 RDLINSMEI
-833 PEGVSINFGGEQE
+833 PEGVTINFGGEQE
-846 DMAENFLELIRTLVI
+846 DMAENFIELIRTLII

-873 LESWIYSVVIL
+873 LESWIYSAVIL
-884 ATVPMAAI
+884 ATIPMAAI

-899 IAEVNISIFA
+899 ISEVNISIFA

-929 YAEVLRRKNVH
+929 YAEVLRLQGTH
-940 PYKAVEEAC
+940 PYQAVEEAC

-962 SVVSLVPLLST
+962 SVVSLLPLLST

-987 IGGLMAGGMLA
+987 IGGLIAGGMLA
-998 MLSIPAA
+998 MISIPAG

-1013 ILWAKFRKRP
+1013 LFWAKLRGRE
-1023 YNFEDKDQDY
+1023 YDFEKDDD
-1033 SFDEDK
+1033 DEE
-1039 HTTDYHEDE
+1039 YEDDDE

>member
-1 MRGFIKFCITHPVF
+1 MRGFIRFCITHPVF

-26 GISSYFTLGVTLYPN
+26 GISSYFTLGVTLYPD

-56 GPHEIE
+56 GPNEIE

-84 YSVEGISMVAV
+84 YSIEGVSMVAV
-95 RMEAGTNPDLALVDV
+95 EMESGTNPDLALVDV

-115 AKIPDLPDDADEPVA
+115 AKIPDLPDDADEPIA
-130 SKFDINAQPFLI
+130 SKFDISAQPFLI
-142 ISFSSPLPE
+142 VSFTSDMPE
-151 KTAKKMI
+151 KTAKKII
-158 EDRIQPVVARVE
+158 EDRIQPVVARVK

-197 GINYMQVCTVVAA
+197 GINYMQVCNVVAA

-222 TKDEVSLRL
+222 KKDEVSLRL
-231 MGEFNEVEQLENILI
+231 MGEFNEVEQLEDILI
-246 PTPTGQPV
+246 PAANGQPV
-254 RLSMLGEVVDG
+254 RLSMLGTVVDG
-265 EEDQRSIARAD
+265 ETDQRSMARAD
-276 GKPVVQ
+276 GHPVVQ

-288 ANADVVE
+288 SNTDVVE
-295 AGRLIK
+295 AGRQIK
-301 RLMTRTMRDYPDFTY
+301 RLMTRTMRDFPDFTY

-348 YLFLGRLGAT
+348 YLFLGRFSAT

-377 VHGYTLNLMSTLGLA
+377 IHGYTLNLMSTLGLA

-461 YAVTIVYATCFSLW
+461 YAVTIVYATAFSLW

-490 RPDDKGELPL
+490 KEGDTGELPL
-500 MGKILTGWW
+500 IGKILTGWW

-517 DLFFIILHLAMKF
+517 DLFFIILHIAMKF
-530 PMLTILFTILATY
+530 PFTTVLFTILATY
-543 GSLKLGGFIGTQFT
+543 GSLKLGGFLGTQFT
-557 PTTDDGT
+557 PSMDDGT

-571 DNNSSIHRTADLI
+571 DNNSSIHKTAELV
-584 YKVEDYINQ
+584 YKVEDYINTIE
-593 LPDRKYI
+593 DRKYI
-600 RNVVSTVAGSMR
+600 KNVVSTVASSMR
-612 SNAISEAQV
+612 SQSISEATI
-621 ALYMNNDPDRPSTQD
+621 ALYLNDDPQRPSTED
-636 LADKIRPWLNSLP
+636 LADKIRPWLERLP
-649 GVQIAVAATRS
+649 GVDVSIAATRS

-669 IKGQDLDVL
+669 VKGEDLNQL
-678 YNFAEEVRARGR
+678 YTIAEEIRARGR
-690 LIPGIR
+690 KVPGVR
-696 DLKTEM
+696 DLKIEM
-702 EMGKPELQVKPIR
+702 EMGKPELQVTPIR
-715 WRLSPLGIN
+715 WRLSPLGLN

-729 GIVRGYLIGRDAGKF
+729 SIVRGYLIGRDAGKF

-751 DIKARISR
+751 DIKARIAR
-759 EKAKDIF
+759 DKASDIF
-766 QAHELPIMT
+766 NAHELPIMT
-775 GYGLVPLDE
+775 SYGLVPLDE
-784 MSDLSWSD
+784 MSNISWSD

-805 VVITGNV
+805 VVVTGRV
-812 RYITSGEGNAKM
+812 RYITAGEGNALM
-824 RELINSMEI
+824 RQVVDSMTI

-846 DMAENFLELIRTLVI
+846 DMAENFTELLRTLVI

-899 IAEVNISIFA
+899 ISGVNISIFA
-909 LIGMIMLVGMVV
+909 IIGMIMLVGMVV

-929 YAEVLRRKNVH
+929 YAEVLRRSGTN

-987 IGGLMAGGMLA
+987 IGGLIAGGMLA

-1005 YKLVWRVR
+1005 YKCVWQVR
-1013 ILWAKFRKRP
+1013 HLWARIRGKSI
-1023 YNFEDKDQDY
+1023 NNSDSDDD
-1033 SFDEDK
+1033 DED
-1039 HTTDYHEDE
+1039 DDDE

>member
-1 MRGFIKFCITHPVF
+1 MRGFIRFCIYHPVF

-26 GISSYFTLGVTLYPN
+26 GISSYFTLGVTLYPD

-56 GPHEIE
+56 GPNEIE

-74 DLENLHSITT
+74 DLENLKSITT
-84 YSVEGISMVAV
+84 YSLEGVSMVAV
-95 RMEAGTNPDLALVDV
+95 EMMAGTNPDLALVDV

-115 AKIPDLPDDADEPVA
+115 AKVPDLPDDADEPVA
-130 SKFDINAQPFLI
+130 SKFDISAQPFLI
-142 ISFSSPLPE
+142 ISFSSSLPE

-158 EDRIQPVVARVE
+158 EDRIQPVVARVK

-197 GINYMQVCTVVAA
+197 GINYMQVCNVVAA
-210 NNQTTPSGYITQ
+210 NNQTTPSGYVTQ
-222 TKDEVSLRL
+222 KKDEVSLRL
-231 MGEFNEVEQLENILI
+231 TGEFNEVEQLEDILI
-246 PTPTGQPV
+246 PTPNGQPV

-265 EEDQRSIARAD
+265 EEDQRSMARAD

-288 ANADVVE
+288 SNADVVE

-301 RLMTRTMRDYPDFTY
+301 RLMTRTMRDFPDFTY
-316 EYTYDDTGFVESAVK
+316 EYTYDDTSFVESAVK

-348 YLFLGRLGAT
+348 YLFLGRFGAT

-377 VHGYTLNLMSTLGLA
+377 IHHYTLNLMSTLGLA

-413 DMGYEPFEAAEEG
+413 DMGYGAYEAAEEG
-426 TVEISMSVLAGVL
+426 TVEISMSVLAGVF

-461 YAVTIVYATCFSLW
+461 YAVTIVYATAFSLW
-475 VTMAVTPCLAARIKK
+475 VTMAVTPCLAARMKK
-490 RPDDKGELPL
+490 KQNDSGELPL
-500 MGKILTGWW
+500 LGKILTGWW

-517 DLFFIILHLAMKF
+517 DLFFIILHLAMRF
-530 PMLTILFTILATY
+530 PLLTVLFTILATY

-557 PTTDDGT
+557 PSTDDGT

-571 DNNSSIHRTADLI
+571 DNNSSIHRTADLV
-584 YKVEDYINQ
+584 YQVEDYINSI
-593 LPDRKYI
+593 PDRKYI
-600 RNVVSTVAGSMR
+600 KNVVSTVASSMGSQ
-612 SNAISEAQV
+612 SISEAQI
-621 ALYMNNDPDRPSTQD
+621 ALYMTNDPDRPSTQD
-636 LADKIRPWLNSLP
+636 LADKIRPYLSNLP
-649 GVQIAVAATRS
+649 GVQIAISATRS

-669 IKGQDLDVL
+669 VKGEDLNVL
-678 YNFAEEVRARGR
+678 YNFAEEIRARGR
-690 LIPGIR
+690 NIPGVR
-696 DLKTEM
+696 DLRTEM

-715 WRLSPLGIN
+715 WRLAPLGIN

-751 DIKARISR
+751 DIKARINR
-759 EKAKDIF
+759 EKASDIF
-766 QAHELPIMT
+766 TAHELPIMT

-784 MSDLSWSD
+784 MSDISWGD

-805 VVITGNV
+805 VVVTGNV

-824 RELINSMEI
+824 RDLINHMEI
-833 PEGVSINFGGEQE
+833 PEGVTINFGGEQE
-846 DMAENFLELIRTLVI
+846 DMAENFIELIRTLII
-861 AIVVTYLVVAAI
+861 AIVITYLVVAAI
-873 LESWIYSVVIL
+873 LESWTYSLVIL
-884 ATVPMAAI
+884 ATIPMAAI

-899 IAEVNISIFA
+899 ISEVNISIFA

-929 YAEVLRRKNVH
+929 YAEVLRLKGTH
-940 PYKAVEEAC
+940 PYEAVEEAC

-962 SVVSLVPLLST
+962 SVVSLLPLLST

-987 IGGLMAGGMLA
+987 IGGLIAGGMLA

-1013 ILWAKFRKRP
+1013 LWWGRVRGREWGEKDDDEE
-1023 YNFEDKDQDY
+1023 YEDDDN
-1033 SFDEDK
+1033 E
-1039 HTTDYHEDE
+1039 E

>member
-26 GISSYFTLGVTLYPN
+26 GISSYFTLGVTLYPD
-41 VELPFVLVRTTYTGA
+41 VELPFVLVRTQYTGA
-56 GPHEIE
+56 GPNEIE

-74 DLENLHSITT
+74 DLENLKSITT
-84 YSVEGISMVAV
+84 YSIEGISMVAV
-95 RMEAGTNPDLALVDV
+95 EMQAGTNPDLALVDV

-115 AKIPDLPDDADEPVA
+115 AKIPDLPDDAEEPVS
-130 SKFDINAQPFLI
+130 SKFDISAQPFLI
-142 ISFSSPLPE
+142 ISFSSSMPE
-151 KTAKKMI
+151 KTAKKVI
-158 EDRIQPVVARVE
+158 EDRIQSVVARVQ

-197 GINYMQVCTVVAA
+197 GINYLQVCSVVAA
-210 NNQTTPSGYITQ
+210 NNETTPSGYITQ
-222 TKDEVSLRL
+222 KKDEVSLRL
-231 MGEFNEVEQLENILI
+231 MGEFNEVEQLEDILI
-246 PTPTGQPV
+246 PTPNGQPV
-254 RLSMLGEVVDG
+254 RLSMLGEVIDG
-265 EEDQRSIARAD
+265 ETDQRSMARAD

-288 ANADVVE
+288 SNADVVE

-301 RLMTRTMRDYPDFTY
+301 RLMTRTMRDFPDFTY
-316 EYTYDDTGFVESAVK
+316 EYTYDDTSFVESAVK

-348 YLFLGRLGAT
+348 YLFLGRFGAT

-377 VHGYTLNLMSTLGLA
+377 IHKYTLNLMSTLGLA

-407 NIYRFR
+407 NIYRYR

-426 TVEISMSVLAGVL
+426 TVEISLSVLAGVL

-490 RPDDKGELPL
+490 QKGDTGELPL
-500 MGKILTGWW
+500 IGKILTGWW

-517 DLFFIILHLAMKF
+517 DLFFIVLHVAMRF
-530 PMLTILFTILATY
+530 PFLTIVLTILATY

-557 PTTDDGT
+557 PSTDDGT

-571 DNNSSIHRTADLI
+571 DNNSSINRTAELV
-584 YKVEDYINQ
+584 YHVEDYINS
-593 LPDRKYI
+593 LPERKYI

-612 SNAISEAQV
+612 SNLISEAQV

-636 LADKIRPWLNSLP
+636 LADKIRPYLSNLP
-649 GVQIAVAATRS
+649 GVQIGISATRS

-669 IKGQDLDVL
+669 VKGQDLNQL
-678 YNFAEEVRARGR
+678 YNIAEEIRSRGR
-690 LIPGIR
+690 NIPGIR
-696 DLKTEM
+696 DLKIEM
-702 EMGKPELQVKPIR
+702 EMGKPELEIEPIR
-715 WRLSPLGIN
+715 WRLAPLGLN

-729 GIVRGYLIGRDAGKF
+729 GIVRGYLLGRDAGKF

-751 DIKARISR
+751 DIKARIAR
-759 EKAKDIF
+759 EKASDIF
-766 QAHELPIMT
+766 DAHELPVMT
-775 GYGLVPLDE
+775 AYGLVPLDE
-784 MSDLSWSD
+784 MSDITWGD
-792 SPTEIR
+792 APTEIR

-805 VVITGNV
+805 VVVTGNV

-824 RELINSMEI
+824 REVVDSMTL
-833 PEGVSINFGGEQE
+833 PEGVTINFGGEQE
-846 DMAENFLELIRTLVI
+846 DMAENFIELIRTLVI

-873 LESWIYSVVIL
+873 LESWMYSVIIL
-884 ATVPMAAI
+884 CSVPMAAI

-899 IAEVNISIFA
+899 ISEVNISIFA

-929 YAEVLRRKNVH
+929 YAEVLRLQGKH
-940 PYKAVEEAC
+940 PYEAVEEAC

-987 IGGLMAGGMLA
+987 IGGLIAGGMLA

-1005 YKLVWRVR
+1005 YKVLWRVR
-1013 ILWAKFRKRP
+1013 LFWARIRGRD
-1023 YNFEDKDQDY
+1023 YEDMKASSDDEY
-1033 SFDEDK
+1033 DDDED
-1039 HTTDYHEDE
+1039 DNE

>member
-1 MRGFIKFCITHPVF
+1 MRGFIRFCITHPVF

-56 GPHEIE
+56 GPNEIE

-74 DLENLHSITT
+74 DLENLHSINT
-84 YSVEGISMVAV
+84 YSIEGISMVAV
-95 RMEAGTNPDLALVDV
+95 EMESGTNPDLALVDV

-142 ISFSSPLPE
+142 VSFTSEMPE

-197 GINYMQVCTVVAA
+197 GINYMQVCNVVAA

-231 MGEFNEVEQLENILI
+231 MGEFNQVEQLEDILI
-246 PTPTGQPV
+246 PTPNGQPV
-254 RLSMLGEVVDG
+254 RLSMLGTVTDG
-265 EEDQRSIARAD
+265 EKDQRSMARAD
-276 GKPVVQ
+276 GQPVVQ

-288 ANADVVE
+288 SNADVVE
-295 AGRLIK
+295 AGRQIK
-301 RLMTRTMRDYPDFTY
+301 RLMARTMRDYPDFKY

-348 YLFLGRLGAT
+348 YLFLGRFSAT

-461 YAVTIVYATCFSLW
+461 YAITIVYATAFSLW

-490 RPDDKGELPL
+490 QKGDSAELPL
-500 MGKILTGWW
+500 IGKILTGWW

-517 DLFFIILHLAMKF
+517 DLFFIILHLAMRF
-530 PMLTILFTILATY
+530 PFTTVLLTILATY
-543 GSLKLGGFIGTQFT
+543 GSLKLGGFLGTQFT
-557 PTTDDGT
+557 PSTDDGT

-571 DNNSSIHRTADLI
+571 DNNSSIYRTADLV
-584 YKVEDYINQ
+584 YKVEDYINT
-593 LPDRKYI
+593 LSDRKYI
-600 RNVVSTVAGSMR
+600 KNVVSTVASSMR
-612 SNAISEAQV
+612 SQSISEAQI
-621 ALYMNNDPDRPSTQD
+621 ALYLNNDPDRPSTED
-636 LADKIRPWLNSLP
+636 LADKIRPWLERLP
-649 GVQIAVAATRS
+649 GVDISIAATRS

-669 IKGQDLDVL
+669 IKGQDLNQL
-678 YNFAEEVRARGR
+678 YTIAEEVRARGR
-690 LIPGIR
+690 KVPGVR
-696 DLKTEM
+696 DLKIEM
-702 EMGKPELQVKPIR
+702 EMGKPELQVAPIR
-715 WRLSPLGIN
+715 WRLSPLGLN

-729 GIVRGYLIGRDAGKF
+729 SIVRGYLIGREAGKF

-751 DIKARISR
+751 DIMARIER
-759 EKAKDIF
+759 EKASDIF
-766 QAHELPIMT
+766 NAHELPIMT
-775 GYGLVPLDE
+775 SYGLVPLDE
-784 MSDLSWSD
+784 MSDISWSD

-805 VVITGNV
+805 VVVTGRV
-812 RYITSGEGNAKM
+812 RYITAGEGNALM
-824 RELINSMEI
+824 RQVVDSMTL
-833 PEGVSINFGGEQE
+833 PEGVSVNFGGEQE
-846 DMAENFLELIRTLVI
+846 DMAENFTELLRTLII

-873 LESWIYSVVIL
+873 LESWTYSIIIL

-899 IAEVNISIFA
+899 ISGVNISIFA

-921 NNAIVVVD
+921 NNAIVVID
-929 YAEVLRRKNVH
+929 YAEVLRLKGTN
-940 PYKAVEEAC
+940 PYQAVEEAC

-987 IGGLMAGGMLA
+987 IGGLIAGGMLA

-1005 YKLVWRVR
+1005 YKCVWQVR
-1013 ILWAKFRKRP
+1013 HLWARIRGK
-1023 YNFEDKDQDY
+1023 NINDAESDSDDDDDDDD
-1033 SFDEDK
+1033 DE
-1039 HTTDYHEDE
+1039 